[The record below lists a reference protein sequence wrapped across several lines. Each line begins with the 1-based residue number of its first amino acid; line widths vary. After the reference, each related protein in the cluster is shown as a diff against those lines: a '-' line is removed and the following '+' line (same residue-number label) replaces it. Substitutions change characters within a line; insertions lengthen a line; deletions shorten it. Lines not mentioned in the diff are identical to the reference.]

1 MSAKIVD
8 SELRME
14 SGVGAEQHAAS
25 SQKEQTAFVG
35 IRKFQRF
42 NATVLGAIEVT
53 IGILMTLTAIM
64 YVAIDVDVVITALIY
79 WGIIFVRGTLGMNVM
94 AALSSVGGSVLH
106 FFGGLLFVFPPC
118 GRSCHILRNTEIVM
132 LVLSIMLFIISILL
146 AAFATAALCSSR
158 KNRPMSVEFPCL
170 SFRQP
175 YAGLVLSGL
184 KSVESRWSSV
194 LSGLEDR
201 TLAVHVARR
210 DWEEGGWASLLASQ
224 GWDGAP
230 LRALLEDGER
240 FGRGVV
246 AGLVEVGVTWR
257 CPASLPEED
266 LHELEKA
273 AILIG
278 LQDKYLT
285 RLSNPRWL
293 VEPLPCRGNKDL
305 WTVEIP
311 SHLLPNPSA

>member
-53 IGILMTLTAIM
+53 IGILMTLTAITH
-64 YVAIDVDVVITALIY
+64 VAIGVDFGTTALFY
-79 WGIIFVRGTLGMNVM
+79 CGIIFYIPAGALAIATDKKPTKAMVRGTLGMNVM
-94 AALSSVGGSVLH
+94 AALSAVGGSVLH
-106 FFGGLLFVFPPC
+106 FIGSLLFPLFPPC
-118 GRSCHILRNTEIVM
+118 GSCHHLVYTEIVM
-132 LVLSIMLFIISILL
+132 LVLSIVLFIISILL

-158 KNRPMSVEFPCL
+158 K
-170 SFRQP
+170 P

-224 GWDGAP
+224 GT
-230 LRALLEDGER
+230 LN
-240 FGRGVV
+240 
-246 AGLVEVGVTWR
+246 
-257 CPASLPEED
+257 
-266 LHELEKA
+266 
-273 AILIG
+273 
-278 LQDKYLT
+278 LQ
-285 RLSNPRWL
+285 
-293 VEPLPCRGNKDL
+293 
-305 WTVEIP
+305 
-311 SHLLPNPSA
+311 